1 MSAITTSLQAIP
13 SAAYNV
19 DPAHS
24 NVGFEV
30 RHMGIATVRVR
41 FGRFQ
46 GTLDATGETPV
57 LEGTVDVA
65 SIDTGEEQRD
75 AHLTSPEFFD
85 VQVHPEIRFRS
96 TVNEVTEGGKLRPN
110 GEITIK
116 GITKP
121 IELAGS
127 PAEVARVRQA
137 IAPADAIRFS
147 TPEYNGT
154 LPGQIKQAVDW
165 GSRRRGDAASLWGK
179 PVAVVGAS
187 VTDYGAIWAQEHLR
201 KALGLAGARVLDV
214 ELPVAKADERFD
226 ADGVLVDLEIR
237 DRLAEIL
244 GDLARQREQLK
255 SAA

>member
-19 DPAHS
+19 DPAQS

-30 RHMGIATVRVR
+30 RHMGIATVRGR

-46 GTLDATGETPV
+46 GTLDATGEAPV
-57 LEGTVDVA
+57 LEGTVEVA

-85 VQVHPEIRFRS
+85 VQVHPEIRFHS
-96 TVNEVTEGGKLRPN
+96 TVNEVTEGGKLRLN

-127 PAEVARVRQA
+127 LAEGGTDPWGNERVGLELEGVIDRRDFDLKWNQ
-137 IAPADAIRFS
+137 
-147 TPEYNGT
+147 T
-154 LPGQIKQAVDW
+154 LPNGN
-165 GSRRRGDAASLWGK
+165 
-179 PVAVVGAS
+179 
-187 VTDYGAIWAQEHLR
+187 
-201 KALGLAGARVLDV
+201 
-214 ELPVAKADERFD
+214 
-226 ADGVLVDLEIR
+226 VLVANDVKLVV
-237 DRLAEIL
+237 
-244 GDLARQREQLK
+244 
-255 SAA
+255 SASAVKAA